1 MIAFYTESRKPPGMT
16 WSGVAWSFHL
26 DAAAWLAPWRL
37 QGRTLK
43 DNRLPLVNPLLGEFW
58 KFGSLGWAGVNNSS
72 WFLGLAFLA
81 ARL

>member
-1 MIAFYTESRKPPGMT
+1 MLKDDQFLNAVAQAARHDL
-16 WSGVAWSFHL
+16 AWSFHL

-43 DNRLPLVNPLLGEFW
+43 DNRFPLVNPLLGEFW